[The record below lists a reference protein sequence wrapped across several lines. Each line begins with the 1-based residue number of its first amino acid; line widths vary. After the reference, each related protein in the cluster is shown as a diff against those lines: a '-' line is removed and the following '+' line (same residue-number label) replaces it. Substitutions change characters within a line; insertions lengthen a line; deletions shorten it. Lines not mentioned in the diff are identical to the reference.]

1 MTKHIKS
8 VETSRNHQ
16 ETICKKAQNYEIST
30 IEKKNIFILRD
41 SMVKQIY
48 RWEINQKI
56 NNKHKVFVRC
66 FSGAKA
72 TWMRDCTKLCPKENN
87 PEHIVLHVGTNDLPS
102 EKPVDSI
109 ALGLL
114 SP

>member
-16 ETICKKAQNYEIST
+16 ETICKKAQNYEI
-30 IEKKNIFILRD
+30 IILRD

-72 TWMRDCTKLCPKENN
+72 TCMRDCTELCPKENN